1 MKKSLIVFFL
11 VISLFS
17 ENSAAQSK
25 WEKRDVSISGKIINF
40 SKHKDNHTI
49 QFDFVDLFQRK
60 SKGLLNAEID
70 SLGRFTIKV
79 QLLYPQD
86 FDLIYGRR
94 AKLLC
99 APGDSLFVEIDADIF
114 DNASDL
120 KPNNEY
126 FVRVT
131 GGSRTKDNADLIA
144 FMNGELATIY
154 NGKTISEAITKQSAN
169 EFKIYNSLR
178 EKEYR
183 AFLNDFKKQNGTSV
197 AFNNW
202 IDDYLKYQTWND
214 LFGYPFE
221 HSANN
226 KISEASL
233 KLPVDYYD
241 FLQNYPMNDSQIIST
256 KHAYVIQSYS
266 RFILDNKKDS
276 AGNVCK
282 LMNSKGIIEGSK
294 IELLRFRRETSGFTQ
309 NLVLTN
315 YYLKLIG
322 AQLLKEFEAV
332 YDSSY
337 ITEPYF
343 RRVIREEHNDLRNF
357 INNQITDGAN
367 LKSLSYSNDKNL
379 IKEICTK
386 YSGKVIYVDFWAPWC
401 VPCMAEMP
409 YSKKLQE
416 VFKGKDIVFLYL
428 ANNCKEDSWKATI
441 ANKSMTGE
449 HMLLTDNQY
458 MVLADRFGIKGIPH
472 YVLIDKNG
480 KLISKNATR
489 PSEMDLITNQINQ
502 LLENR
507 K

>member
-1 MKKSLIVFFL
+1 MKTAFFSIVVLITSFQQ
-11 VISLFS
+11 
-17 ENSAAQSK
+17 NTKAQSK
-25 WEKRDVSISGKIINF
+25 WKKGDVTISGKIINF
-40 SKHKDNHTI
+40 DKHKDNHTI
-49 QFDFVDLFQRK
+49 QFDFVDLFQQK
-60 SKGLLNAEID
+60 SKGLLNSEID
-70 SLGRFTIKV
+70 SLGRFAIKV
-79 QLLYPQD
+79 QILYPQD
-86 FDLIYGRR
+86 FYLKYGRN
-94 AKLLC
+94 ANLLC

-169 EFKIYNSLR
+169 EFKIYNSNR

-183 AFLNDFKKQNGTSV
+183 AFLNDFKKQNGTSD

-266 RFILDNKKDS
+266 QFILDNKKDS
-276 AGNVCK
+276 VGNVCK
-282 LMNSKGIIEGSK
+282 LMKSKGIIDASK
-294 IELLRFRRETSGFTQ
+294 IELLRIRNETSGFAQ
-309 NLVLTN
+309 NIVLTN

-343 RRVIREEHNDLRNF
+343 RDVIREEHNDLRNF

-401 VPCMAEMP
+401 VPCMAEIP
-409 YSKKLQE
+409 YSKELQE
-416 VFKGKDIVFLYL
+416 LFKGKDVVFLYL

-441 ANKSMTGE
+441 ANKKLTGE

-458 MVLADRFGIKGIPH
+458 TLLADKFGITGIPH

-489 PSEMDLITNQINQ
+489 PSEKDLITAQIKQ
-502 LLENR
+502 LLEN
-507 K
+507 KK